1 MVKKKDEIPDWVT
14 DEIQNAKFEKPKKL
28 KISGYVLEMYQ
39 EDNKIDTQLYE
50 PVEDGRQIV
59 TMDLSEKIKISELEK
74 GLVYEFNFE
83 QHKAPLSKKVSEFLE
98 KEKEIEIPMEM
109 DKNTKNFICK
119 KCGLYASRE
128 QISDIRYK
136 LNQKER
142 TRDDKSDDYLEWWNK
157 SKKDK
162 NLDN

>member
-14 DEIQNAKFEKPKKL
+14 DEIKNAKFEKPKKM

-39 EDNKIDTQLYE
+39 EDKKIDTQLYE

-98 KEKEIEIPMEM
+98 KEKEIEMNAIYDFKLKSIKLIDES
-109 DKNTKNFICK
+109 DSSQ
-119 KCGLYASRE
+119 ASE
-128 QISDIRYK
+128 
-136 LNQKER
+136 
-142 TRDDKSDDYLEWWNK
+142 
-157 SKKDK
+157 
-162 NLDN
+162 DNIEE

>member
-14 DEIQNAKFEKPKKL
+14 NEIQNAKFEKPKKL

-74 GLVYEFNFE
+74 GLVYEFTFE

-98 KEKEIEIPMEM
+98 KEIEMNAIYDFKLKSIKLIDE
-109 DKNTKNFICK
+109 
-119 KCGLYASRE
+119 
-128 QISDIRYK
+128 SDSS
-136 LNQKER
+136 Q
-142 TRDDKSDDYLEWWNK
+142 T
-157 SKKDK
+157 
-162 NLDN
+162 

>member
-1 MVKKKDEIPDWVT
+1 MVKKKDEIPDWVN

-59 TMDLSEKIKISELEK
+59 TMDLSKKIKILELEK
-74 GLVYEFNFE
+74 GLVYEFTFE

-98 KEKEIEIPMEM
+98 KEKEIEMNAIYDFKLKSIKLIDEGGSSQASE
-109 DKNTKNFICK
+109 DKI
-119 KCGLYASRE
+119 E
-128 QISDIRYK
+128 
-136 LNQKER
+136 E
-142 TRDDKSDDYLEWWNK
+142 
-157 SKKDK
+157 
-162 NLDN
+162 

>member
-14 DEIQNAKFEKPKKL
+14 DEIQNAKFEKPKKM

-59 TMDLSEKIKISELEK
+59 TMDLSEKIKILELEK

-83 QHKAPLSKKVSEFLE
+83 QHKAPLSKKVSDFLE
-98 KEKEIEIPMEM
+98 KEKEIEMNAIYDFKLKSIKLIDENGSNQSSE
-109 DKNTKNFICK
+109 DNT
-119 KCGLYASRE
+119 E
-128 QISDIRYK
+128 
-136 LNQKER
+136 
-142 TRDDKSDDYLEWWNK
+142 
-157 SKKDK
+157 
-162 NLDN
+162 